1 MLCKQ
6 CGYYAEDDAIVC
18 PECGAMLRS
27 DADGKGGA
35 EAIRQGKRAREAV
48 KNRPTQKQEEIR
60 RRRSGASR
68 ATIPLTPVR
77 DTREE
82 EPDPDDPRVVT
93 GSGIGDGNE
102 EHRDR
107 NAVERFSQTVY
118 SDEAARETQAAAY
131 AATHAPG
138 APRKMINWFKVG
150 LAGFILV
157 VLVAAG
163 GYFFLKRTEAGQRLM
178 ARLGQDATSTAMWAV
193 GEEKLDRGEIGAAI
207 LQFEKAKAQDAENGT
222 VDVEGL
228 LLLGS
233 AYEADGR
240 VDDAAALYE
249 EIYTETPSRPEAYV
263 NHIRI
268 LLGSERKG
276 DRAKASELMKVAY
289 EKTGDVSFNTQRSDL
304 VPAPPEVDLTAGYY
318 DSKKYIAITSF
329 QGYDVYYTF
338 DENAEL
344 PAGGS

>member
-107 NAVERFSQTVY
+107 NAVERFSQTVNCEEIMKRVRTAL
-118 SDEAARETQAAAY
+118 S
-131 AATHAPG
+131 
-138 APRKMINWFKVG
+138 
-150 LAGFILV
+150 GF
-157 VLVAAG
+157 
-163 GYFFLKRTEAGQRLM
+163 GYRYIGQK
-178 ARLGQDATSTAMWAV
+178 
-193 GEEKLDRGEIGAAI
+193 EEEIGI
-207 LQFEKAKAQDAENGT
+207 LLDLDDLIIGIHHIGCVVVIIFAQTNNG
-222 VDVEGL
+222 DIHAQRRND
-228 LLLGS
+228 LLG
-233 AYEADGR
+233 DI
-240 VDDAAALYE
+240 DLDAAAIDDQQIRSWQLVFQHS
-249 EIYTETPSRPEAYV
+249 EI
-263 NHIRI
+263 
-268 LLGSERKG
+268 
-276 DRAKASELMKVAY
+276 
-289 EKTGDVSFNTQRSDL
+289 
-304 VPAPPEVDLTAGYY
+304 APVKHFPH
-318 DSKKYIAITSF
+318 
-329 QGYDVYYTF
+329 
-338 DENAEL
+338 
-344 PAGGS
+344 